1 MGFSVFSEHVFSIFC
16 VFCIGLQGVLGM
28 TIEAILG
35 PMGGT
40 DGDLLVV
47 RVTAAP
53 VDGAANEAL
62 VRVLA
67 KALGLPRRDVVIVSG
82 ATSRTK
88 IVEVAGLDVT
98 EVRRRLQLD
107 GEVG

>member
-1 MGFSVFSEHVFSIFC
+1 MSTVNARVTIRITPRASRDEVLGERE
-16 VFCIGLQGVLGM
+16 GVL
-28 TIEAILG
+28 L
-35 PMGGT
+35 
-40 DGDLLVV
+40 V
-47 RVTAAP
+47 RVAAPP